1 METATAELV
10 ATGDDGENI
19 TDIQNYLQSFNKEIG
34 ESGSGDA
41 AAAAGATTF
50 YAIDTSQVGAPALDA
65 LSLTAALYR
74 LHEDR

>member
-50 YAIDTSQVGAPALDA
+50 YAIDTSQVGLL
-65 LSLTAALYR
+65 LSMPCR
-74 LHEDR
+74 